1 MEEKLTEQ
9 EVNEKIE
16 KAKADIRSRQY
27 KSIRVLSGLHS
38 TQQLLEYKNK
48 KQKNRIRSKM
58 QKLNRKKNRSK

>member
-1 MEEKLTEQ
+1 MTEKLTEQ
-9 EVNEKIE
+9 EVNEKVE

-27 KSIRVLSGLHS
+27 KSIRVLSGFYS

-48 KQKNRIRSKM
+48 KEKNRVRNKM